1 MIGFFE
7 DAGMSVPAVKL
18 KAMQASDGSSA
29 AVDFIYYLVA
39 DDVDR
44 TYYAA
49 SDPDVDDIVVSI
61 VDAAAGAS
69 LPPTALRLA
78 LASEDLDTA
87 TPGAALAIGTALV
100 SGSVNAVA
108 IHVRVDSAAI
118 AASVYENLSL
128 ATNPLISQWTGD

>member
-1 MIGFFE
+1 MIGFFM
-7 DAGMSVPAVKL
+7 DAGMSLPAGKL

-29 AVDFIYYLVA
+29 AVDFVYWLVA

-49 SDPDVDDIVVSI
+49 SDPGVDDIVVSV

-69 LPPTALRLA
+69 MLPTTLRLA
-78 LASEDLDTA
+78 LSAEDLATA
-87 TPGAALAIGTALV
+87 TPGAALAIGTEVL

-108 IHVRVDSAAI
+108 VHVRVDSAAI
-118 AASVYENLSL
+118 AAGIYENLSL
-128 ATNPLISQWTGD
+128 ATNPLISQYTGV